1 MYFAVQNNLIPVA
14 VTAKNMCNK
23 DLIWVL
29 IAVILVL
36 VLVIVVLLVHK
47 RIKLC
52 QTIKTK
58 VTTLK
63 KCSGPK
69 GEGTLKTLKHYSLS
83 KM

>member
-1 MYFAVQNNLIPVA
+1 MYFAVQNNPTPVA
-14 VTAKNMCNK
+14 VTAKNMCNEV
-23 DLIWVL
+23 LIWGL

-36 VLVIVVLLVHK
+36 VLVIVVLLVHE

-69 GEGTLKTLKHYSLS
+69 GEGTFENFKAL
-83 KM
+83 